1 MAEEGDA
8 ASIPA
13 KPPLYRRILADT
25 RPLQE
30 SPAFRRLWAGAA
42 LSSIGSRMT
51 SVAVPIQVYA
61 LTHSSLAVGMIGLT
75 IAVPLIGLGLL
86 GGSIADAFDRRKLVM
101 GTTTLLAVVSLLFAL
116 QALLD
121 LRWLW
126 LLYVFIAVQ
135 SCLSAI
141 DQPARRTFIP
151 RLLPP
156 DRIPAATALSFL
168 SFHVSNTIGPLVAGT
183 IIAAAGLQTAYIIDA
198 VSFFFSVLRGSAAS
212 CHATSHAGGAPP
224 GLRAV
229 VEGLRFVRRQPV
241 VAMAMLVDLNATI
254 FGMPFALFPALAST
268 HFGGGAQTVGLL
280 YAAPAIGGVIA
291 SGCSGPLSHIHRQGR
306 AVVIAVAIWGA
317 AIASFGATNLLWL
330 GVVLLA
336 VAGAADVVNGV
347 FRTTIIQVNT
357 PDALQGRVNSVGFV
371 VGAGG
376 PHLGDVES
384 GVVASLTSPGFSAV
398 SGGLASVI
406 GVVLL
411 GLLRPAFTRYDTRTH
426 LTNRAGHL
434 MPTLCENVAKI
445 GGTGFQPVGFH
456 RLKTCALA
464 SDLVCA
470 PADHANSMHSGA
482 LIRRLDALRE
492 RHRLTAP
499 DPEEATAPPAATEVV
514 RIICSDGLLP
524 PS

>member
-8 ASIPA
+8 APIPA
-13 KPPLYRRILADT
+13 KPPFYRRILADT
-25 RPLQE
+25 RPLAE

-86 GGSIADAFDRRKLVM
+86 GGSIADAFDRRTLVM

-116 QALLD
+116 QAVLD
-121 LRWLW
+121 LRQLW
-126 LLYVFIAVQ
+126 LLYVLIAVQ
-135 SCLSAI
+135 SCLGAI

-156 DRIPAATALSFL
+156 DRIPAASALSFL

-183 IIAAAGLQTAYIIDA
+183 IIAAAGLQTAYVIDA
-198 VSFFFSVLRGSAAS
+198 VSFFFSFYGVMRLPVMPP
-212 CHATSHAGGAPP
+212 HAGGASP
-224 GLRAV
+224 GVRAV
-229 VEGLRFVRRQPV
+229 VEGLRFVRHQPV
-241 VAMAMLVDLNATI
+241 VAMAVLVDLNATI
-254 FGMPFALFPALAST
+254 FGMPFALFPALAMT

-306 AVVIAVAIWGA
+306 AVLIAVAVWGT
-317 AIASFGATNLLWL
+317 AIAGFGATNLLWL

-336 VAGAADVVNGV
+336 IAGAADVVNGV
-347 FRTTIIQVNT
+347 FRTTIMQVNT

-376 PHLGDVES
+376 PRLGDVES

-398 SGGLASVI
+398 SGGLASVV

-411 GLLRPAFTRYDTRTH
+411 GLLRPAFVRYDTRMQAT
-426 LTNRAGHL
+426 TE
-434 MPTLCENVAKI
+434 P
-445 GGTGFQPVGFH
+445 GG
-456 RLKTCALA
+456 
-464 SDLVCA
+464 
-470 PADHANSMHSGA
+470 
-482 LIRRLDALRE
+482 
-492 RHRLTAP
+492 
-499 DPEEATAPPAATEVV
+499 
-514 RIICSDGLLP
+514 
-524 PS
+524 